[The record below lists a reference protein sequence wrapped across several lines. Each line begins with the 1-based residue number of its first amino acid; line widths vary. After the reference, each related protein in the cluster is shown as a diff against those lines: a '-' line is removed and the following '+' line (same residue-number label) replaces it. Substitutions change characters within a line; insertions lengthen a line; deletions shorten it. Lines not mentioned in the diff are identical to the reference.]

1 MATEIP
7 KIIETSKAQLNK
19 DIEQFPQIFPI
30 TDDMHITHKGV
41 SRMVMLDRYAFK
53 DSAKTTL
60 AVGDLVVLTVKTD
73 PKYPARGIGVVQALD
88 TERQEA
94 LIWLEEEYRG
104 TLEDPEEKLS
114 GLITR
119 SIDTLDKPLE
129 IYYEQ
134 IAKRNARGLAA
145 TETDEAKREA
155 AFEQFYAQLMT
166 MNFVP
171 AGRVLYGAGSETD
184 VTYFN
189 CYVMPFVPDSRE
201 GISDHRKEVMEI
213 MSRGG
218 GVGTN
223 GSTLRPR
230 NTLARGVNGKSSGS
244 VSWLDDIA
252 QLTHLVEQGGSRR
265 GAQMIMLADWHPDII
280 EFIISKMQNPRV
292 LRYLIEQAKDERIKV
307 LAEEKLKF
315 TPFGFA
321 EIEMYENI
329 VRYKNFPG
337 RGGFSEQT
345 IEEAEMKLRD
355 GGTYSVHNPDFL
367 TGANI
372 SVTLTDDFMQ
382 AVEADADWALRFPD
396 VENYSDADMAAY
408 NSEWSKFGD
417 VREWEAEGYAIKT
430 YRTIRA
436 RELWKL
442 INICAT
448 YSAEP
453 GIFFIDNANKDT
465 NAKAYGQK
473 VVATNPC
480 GEQPL
485 APYSVCNLAAV
496 NLANMAN
503 KETHTVDFEKLKE
516 TVRVGVRMQDNVID
530 ATPYFLEANRKQA
543 LGERRIGLGVMGLA
557 DLLIYTEN
565 VYGSAEGNQIVNDVF
580 ETMAVTAYETSIE
593 LAKEKGS
600 FPFLVGATDEET
612 QALRQRFVETGYMQ
626 KMPAH
631 IREGVLEHGI
641 RNSHLLTVAP
651 TGSTGTMVGV
661 ATGLE
666 PYFAFKYFRSGRL
679 GKFIEVNADIVSEYL
694 AAHPEADENNLP
706 AYFVS
711 AMELAP
717 EAHVDTQTAIQYWV
731 DSSISKTVNA
741 PKGYTVSQV
750 EKVYERLYKGGAKG
764 GTVYVDGSRDS
775 QVLTLAAEE
784 NEVNTI
790 ELFDMEEARI
800 VDDKNELRQLVEL
813 AETEHYLTK
822 GHTDDVVYGSDIG
835 DTCPICRQGVVED
848 IGGCNTC
855 VNCNAQLRCGL

>member
-7 KIIETSKAQLNK
+7 KIIEQTKAQLNK

-53 DSAKTTL
+53 DTAKTTL

-73 PKYPARGIGVVQALD
+73 PKYPARGIGVVQALN

-104 TLEDPEEKLS
+104 TLEDPEEKLT

-134 IAKRNARGLAA
+134 IAKRNAHGLAA
-145 TETDEAKREA
+145 TETDKAKREA
-155 AFEQFYAQLMT
+155 AFEQFYTQLMT

-784 NEVNTI
+784 NEVNII

>member
-7 KIIETSKAQLNK
+7 KIIEPSKAQLNK

-119 SIDTLDKPLE
+119 AIDTLDKPLE

-835 DTCPICRQGVVED
+835 DTCPICRQGIVED